1 MVIPY
6 VRAFIDHYW
15 TLINADV
22 FEVDGIDVP
31 IDVDVRVVFVPLV
44 VLLSAETF
52 PALAGGH
59 KISVDH
65 DVGRCPA
72 PISDELL
79 GTHQLP
85 KDAITE
91 PIAKFGLKKR

>member
-15 TLINADV
+15 AIINADV

-31 IDVDVRVVFVPLV
+31 IDVDVRVVLIPLV

-52 PALAGGH
+52 PVLAGGYQ
-59 KISVDH
+59 ISVDH

-72 PISDELL
+72 PISDKLL
-79 GTHQLP
+79 GTHQLR
-85 KDAITE
+85 KALVTE
-91 PIAKFGLKKR
+91 PIARFGLKKS